1 MQDFQGR
8 TAFVT
13 GAASGIGL
21 GMVRALLDEG
31 ANVML
36 ADVEEEALAT
46 TMEVLASAD
55 NRIDS
60 VVCDVSDAAAVKAAA
75 QRTIDRFGNVHVV
88 CNNAGIGAGGMID
101 DVKPES
107 WEWIIGVN
115 LMGVVHG
122 IQAFLPHM
130 KAHGEDGHIV
140 NTASIAGM
148 FTLPGMGPYCATK
161 FAVVAMTEVL
171 AAELEGSAI
180 GASVLCPFWVKTRI
194 TESDRNRP
202 DALRPETPEQTDPER
217 RANIAQLVENGMDPR
232 EVGDMVL
239 DGIRANRVHIF
250 THPETE
256 AMTKARFDGIMAD
269 FAAVR
274 I

>member
-13 GAASGIGL
+13 GAASGIGRGL
-21 GMVRALLDEG
+21 VRALLDQG

-36 ADVEEEALAT
+36 ADVEEEALKT
-46 TMEVLASAD
+46 TMAELASAD

-60 VVCDVSDAAAVKAAA
+60 VVCDVADAAAVQAAA
-75 QRTIDRFGNVHVV
+75 QRTFDRFGNVHVV
-88 CNNAGIGAGGMID
+88 CNNAGIGAGGMIE
-101 DVKPES
+101 DVKPET
-107 WEWIIGVN
+107 WQWIIGVN

-130 KAHGEDGHIV
+130 KAHGEASHIV

-148 FTLPGMGPYCATK
+148 LTMPGMGPYCATK

-171 AAELEGSAI
+171 ASELAGSSI
-180 GASVLCPFWVKTRI
+180 GASVLCPLWVSTRI
-194 TESDRNRP
+194 FESDRNRP
-202 DALRPETPEQTDPER
+202 SDLRSAVPEKFDPHR
-217 RANIAQLVENGMDPR
+217 RAEVTELIKNGMDPA
-232 EVGDMVL
+232 EVAARVL

-250 THPETE
+250 THRETE
-256 AMTKARFDGIMAD
+256 AMTKGRFDGIMDA
-269 FAAVR
+269 FGA
-274 I
+274 ISG